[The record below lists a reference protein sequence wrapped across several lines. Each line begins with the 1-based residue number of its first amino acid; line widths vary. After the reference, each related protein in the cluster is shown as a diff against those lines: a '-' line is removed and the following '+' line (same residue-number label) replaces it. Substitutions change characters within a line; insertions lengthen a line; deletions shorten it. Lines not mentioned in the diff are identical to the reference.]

1 MMTLHLEYFGLRVR
15 ELERS
20 LKFYTELLGLTEVKR
35 GTQYEIGGG
44 IWVLLKDEKS
54 NQHLE
59 LNWYPLDSPFNVEYL
74 PGEGLDHIGFVV
86 DNVVEKFEELVAKGA
101 ERTMI
106 DPIKTKGWLAYLKDP
121 DGNWIEIFQRT
132 PPSMA
137 QD

>member
-1 MMTLHLEYFGLRVR
+1 
-15 ELERS
+15 
-20 LKFYTELLGLTEVKR
+20 
-35 GTQYEIGGG
+35 
-44 IWVLLKDEKS
+44 VLLKDEKS